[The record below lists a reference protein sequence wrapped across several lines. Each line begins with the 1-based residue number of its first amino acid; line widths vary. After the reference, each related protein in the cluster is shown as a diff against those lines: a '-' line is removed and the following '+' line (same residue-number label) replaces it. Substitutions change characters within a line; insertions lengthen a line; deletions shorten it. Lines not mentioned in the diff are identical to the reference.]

1 MGQQFKGNF
10 VDSLWFTLSKYNS
23 FFSAL
28 LHCHPGI
35 HDCPFFLVTCRL
47 ALHTALCG
55 NNGKSSHISGRDRF
69 LQTIVFQKNVHF
81 YKCDFRYVYLH
92 TDVYALI
99 SAVVHKRSGTSIL
112 KHSRAI
118 IPSSKRQQG

>member
-1 MGQQFKGNF
+1 MGQQFKGQFCGQSVVYSLQVQF
-10 VDSLWFTLSKYNS
+10 VFFCALTL
-23 FFSAL
+23 
-28 LHCHPGI
+28 HGI

-47 ALHTALCG
+47 ALHIALCD
-55 NNGKSSHISGRDRF
+55 NNGEKVYISGRDRF
-69 LQTIVFQKNVHF
+69 LQTLVFKRNVRFH
-81 YKCDFRYVYLH
+81 KCGFRCAYLH